1 MLNNILAHDT
11 VDETLRGVPMSLGRP
26 LAPLTVTAE
35 ERETLLRWVQRRTTA
50 QALAQRARL
59 VLAAAEGKSNQEIVA
74 RLRVTPQ
81 TVSKWRRRFLAQRL
95 DGLLDE
101 PRPGAP
107 RQIQDADVERVVTLT
122 LERAPKAATHWST
135 RSMAKEMGISHLS
148 VHRIWKQ
155 HGLAPHRVE
164 TFKMSKDL
172 KFVEKLR
179 DVVGLY
185 LDPPDKA
192 LVLSVDE
199 KSQIQAL
206 ERTRP
211 LLPLRPGIPARQTHD
226 YSRHGTTTL
235 YAALSMLDGTVIGEC
250 LPRHRSEEFIRFL
263 RRIDGETPADREL
276 HLIVDNSSTHKS
288 PPVKQWLLRHKRF
301 HLHFTPTSSSWLNMV
316 ERWFG
321 EISQK
326 RIRRGSFQSV
336 KELVAAIEE
345 YLDQYNLAPKRFV
358 WTKDA
363 DMILSKVARC
373 KEALV
378 TRH

>member
-1 MLNNILAHDT
+1 MFAPASAL
-11 VDETLRGVPMSLGRP
+11 VMDEN
-26 LAPLTVTAE
+26 
-35 ERETLLRWVQRRTTA
+35 QRK
-50 QALAQRARL
+50 RL
-59 VLAAAEGKSNQEIVA
+59 
-74 RLRVTPQ
+74 
-81 TVSKWRRRFLAQRL
+81 RFLARSGKTPQKVALRARIVL
-95 DGLLDE
+95 LAADGVANNAIARQLVTSRPTVLLWRGRFSSFGVPGIMKDAK
-101 PRPGAP
+101 RPGRKKAISAEVVQKVVEKTLHSTP
-107 RQIQDADVERVVTLT
+107 RG
-122 LERAPKAATHWST
+122 ATHWST
-135 RSMAKEMGISHLS
+135 RSMAKEVGISHLS

-172 KFVEKLR
+172 RFVEKLR

-235 YAALSMLDGTVIGEC
+235 YAALSMLDGKVIGEC

-263 RRIDGETPADREL
+263 RRIDHETPADREL

-321 EISQK
+321 DISQK
-326 RIRRGSFQSV
+326 RIRRGSFESV

-378 TRH
+378 TGH